1 MKTAI
6 TDLLE
11 SVKILAKANGDQM
24 LCYLIDI
31 ALLESRETKAV
42 APSEKKGRLIQ
53 STTSL
58 TPSTFVQVSDHSSAL
73 PSFWV

>member
-24 LCYLIDI
+24 LCYLIEI
-31 ALLESRETKAV
+31 ALLESRETKAL
-42 APSEKKGRLIQ
+42 APSEKK
-53 STTSL
+53 
-58 TPSTFVQVSDHSSAL
+58 AA
-73 PSFWV
+73 

>member
-11 SVKILAKANGDQM
+11 SAKILAKANGDQI

-31 ALLESRETKAV
+31 ALLEAREIKAGSAV
-42 APSEKKGRLIQ
+42 GKKGRLIQ
-53 STTSL
+53 STNPLS
-58 TPSTFVQVSDHSSAL
+58 PSTFVQVSDHSSAL
-73 PSFWV
+73 PSL